1 MNKWIQCREFIARQ
15 GKKSEMRTGGEGGIK
30 KVIFKICRAKLILG
44 RFGPKKI

>member
-30 KVIFKICRAKLILG
+30 KVIFKICLSTDGNDPL
-44 RFGPKKI
+44 